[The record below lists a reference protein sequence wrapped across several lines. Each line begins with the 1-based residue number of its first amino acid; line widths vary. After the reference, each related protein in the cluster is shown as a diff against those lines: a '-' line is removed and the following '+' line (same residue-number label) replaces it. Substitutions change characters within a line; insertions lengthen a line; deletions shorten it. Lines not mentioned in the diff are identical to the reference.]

1 MPVLDA
7 NFLNCFYFFLLM
19 VGVFYAVFALISGG
33 LHAIH
38 VPAVHFD
45 LGDVHVGGAHVP
57 SADFAGP
64 HIDTGGDLS
73 GHDVKLLS
81 LSPISIATFV
91 TSFGAIGIIA
101 THGFG
106 MSEGL
111 SLVWA
116 VIGSLI
122 FAVGSH
128 FLFFYFF
135 IAPQASSAVRTG
147 ALIGTTAEVT
157 VPIPGNSVGEVAYV
171 AMGER
176 HTSTARSADNRDIP
190 RGALVTIEG
199 LAGTVMIVKVVTSPT

>member
-1 MPVLDA
+1 MPLLDA

-19 VGVFYAVFALISGG
+19 VGVFYAIFAMISGG

-38 VPAVHFD
+38 IPAVHFD
-45 LGDVHVGGAHVP
+45 LGDVHLGGAHVP
-57 SADFAGP
+57 GADFAGP

-73 GHDVKLLS
+73 GHDLKLLS
-81 LSPISIATFV
+81 LSPIAMATFI
-91 TSFGAIGIIA
+91 TSFGAIGLIA
-101 THGFG
+101 IHGFG
-106 MSEGL
+106 ASAEL

-116 VIGSLI
+116 VIGAII

-147 ALIGTTAEVT
+147 TLIGTTAEVT
-157 VPIPGNSVGEVAYV
+157 VPIPGNSVGEIAYV

-176 HTSTARSADNRDIP
+176 HTSTARSADNKDIP
-190 RGALVTIEG
+190 RGAVVMIEG
-199 LAGTVMIVKVVTSPT
+199 LAGTVMLVRIVTSPT

>member
-19 VGVFYAVFALISGG
+19 VGVFYAIFALISGG

-73 GHDVKLLS
+73 GHALKLLS
-81 LSPISIATFV
+81 LSPISIATFI

-101 THGFG
+101 TRGFG
-106 MSEGL
+106 ASEGL

-122 FAVGSH
+122 FAIGSH
-128 FLFFYFF
+128 VLFFYFF
-135 IAPQASSAVRTG
+135 IAPQASSAVHMG
-147 ALIGTTAEVT
+147 ALVGATAEVT

-176 HTSTARSADNRDIP
+176 HTSTARSADNKDIP

-199 LAGTVMIVKVVTSPT
+199 LAGTVMIVKVK